1 MTPKSGRKF
10 YLGMGVGD
18 KNVLRLSSTSTLFSS
33 YTVYDSIDNLQK
45 RKEILERKPGD
56 IYKPETPDAHRL
68 P

>member
-1 MTPKSGRKF
+1 
-10 YLGMGVGD
+10 
-18 KNVLRLSSTSTLFSS
+18 
-33 YTVYDSIDNLQK
+33 VYDSIDNLQK